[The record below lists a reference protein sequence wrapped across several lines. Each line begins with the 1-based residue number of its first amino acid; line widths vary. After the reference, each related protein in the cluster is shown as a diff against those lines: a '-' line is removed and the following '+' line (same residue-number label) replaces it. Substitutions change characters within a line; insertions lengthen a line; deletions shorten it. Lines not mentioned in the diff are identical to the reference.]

1 MFHHP
6 VDHSDGILHTA
17 NSPLIRAGTDLL
29 LGAREEG
36 FHPEMMLVGIKTKSP
51 HAVRIAIFDASGQS
65 FSLNQPLKVLKNP
78 FTLSS
83 TMTL

>member
-6 VDHSDGILHTA
+6 VDHSDGILHTT

-29 LGAREEG
+29 FGALEEG

-51 HAVRIAIFDASGQS
+51 HAVRIAIFDASG
-65 FSLNQPLKVLKNP
+65 
-78 FTLSS
+78 
-83 TMTL
+83 